1 MVWRGI
7 VRVID
12 EGSTDGTVV
21 FFLVDE
27 SVGVDAF
34 ASHVHHVGVKGLRA
48 EGEDFYGFVDAF
60 YTCVFG
66 FRG

>member
-1 MVWRGI
+1 MVCRGI
-7 VRVID
+7 VRVLTR
-12 EGSTDGTVV
+12 EVQTGQSS
-21 FFLVDE
+21 FLVDE